1 MSRAEFGR
9 AAGLEETAIAGRE
22 DGLLIPNA
30 ANERDLR
37 LIRLPGASA

>member
-9 AAGLEETAIAGRE
+9 TTGLAAAAIVGWE
-22 DGLLIPNA
+22 DGFLIPNA

-37 LIRLPGASA
+37 LVRLPGASV